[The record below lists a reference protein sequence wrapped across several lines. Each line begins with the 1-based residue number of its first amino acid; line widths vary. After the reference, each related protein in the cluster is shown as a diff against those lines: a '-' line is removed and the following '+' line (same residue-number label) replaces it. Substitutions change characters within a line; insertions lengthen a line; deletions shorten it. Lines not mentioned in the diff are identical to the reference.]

1 MIRQIKR
8 FNTMRARLPGD
19 LCVAFAGYEQRPDL
33 CRTMFTTLDA
43 VTNFPRRP
51 DASVISETIRLF
63 FIGRN
68 KNGFWVAREAE
79 ARTGGI
85 FLFKRSAL
93 RFARKN
99 SAFVGCATMFV
110 AEPVELDVENHGSP
124 FVALLAAAVGV
135 AARRAPFLAA
145 FIGMAV
151 AEWRKLVAQVSRAV
165 AGERRNRKAIEKEL
179 FHSQYTLS
187 SKNDDDL
194 PIP

>member
-1 MIRQIKR
+1 
-8 FNTMRARLPGD
+8 
-19 LCVAFAGYEQRPDL
+19 
-33 CRTMFTTLDA
+33 
-43 VTNFPRRP
+43 
-51 DASVISETIRLF
+51 
-63 FIGRN
+63 
-68 KNGFWVAREAE
+68 
-79 ARTGGI
+79 
-85 FLFKRSAL
+85 
-93 RFARKN
+93 
-99 SAFVGCATMFV
+99 
-110 AEPVELDVENHGSP
+110 
-124 FVALLAAAVGV
+124 VGV